1 MKEERVSLHCAFFLC
16 RTLRTLASQPK
27 GCLRLRDN
35 NPVICALKVGCGK
48 LNLSLVFVPFVQQC
62 VTVCVYLC
70 LYVVMHVL
78 LSCMQAHLCAK

>member
-1 MKEERVSLHCAFFLC
+1 MKEDRVSLHCVFFLY

-48 LNLSLVFVPFVQQC
+48 LNLLLVSVPFVQQC
-62 VTVCVYLC
+62 LTVCICVF
-70 LYVVMHVL
+70 M
-78 LSCMQAHLCAK
+78 